1 MPYFPIF
8 TDIKDKTVLIAG
20 GGRMAER
27 KLKSLAAFKPCVVLC
42 APEIS
47 GETEGTIKKLKAQGL
62 EIRLIKRPF
71 EENDLNGVFICIAA
85 TDDRQVNAHIS
96 GLCAKK
102 GIPVNVVDDPGLCSF
117 NFPALVLR
125 GELTV
130 GISTAGLSPAAAGGT
145 RRLIDGILSD
155 NAGDI
160 VSYLGSIREKVF
172 ELTKGR
178 EGLRSKMFSGLYEL
192 CMEKDRGLS
201 EEEFR
206 TYIENLLKA
215 GV

>member
-20 GGRMAER
+20 GGRMADR
-27 KLKSLAAFKPCVVLC
+27 KLKSLAAFKPRVVLC

-47 GETEGTIKKLKAQGL
+47 GETEGTINKLKAQGL

-145 RRLIDGILSD
+145 RRLIDGMLSD

-160 VSYLGSIREKVF
+160 VSYLGSIRERVF

-178 EGLRSKMFSGLYEL
+178 EGLRSTIFSGLYEL

-206 TYIENLLKA
+206 SFIEDLL
-215 GV
+215 

>member
-20 GGRMAER
+20 GGRMAAR

-47 GETEGTIKKLKAQGL
+47 GEAREAIKELKELGIS
-62 EIRLIKRPF
+62 IRLNNRRF
-71 EENDLNGVFICIAA
+71 EENDLNGVSICIAA
-85 TDDRQVNAHIS
+85 TDNRRVNAHIS
-96 GLCAKK
+96 RLCGKK
-102 GIPVNVVDDPGLCSF
+102 GIPVNVVDDPRLCSF

-125 GELTV
+125 GELIV
-130 GISTAGLSPAAAGGT
+130 GISTAGLSPTAAGGT
-145 RRLIDGILSD
+145 RRLIDGMLSD

-160 VSYLGSIREKVF
+160 VSYMGSIREKVF

-178 EGLRSKMFSGLYEL
+178 EGLRREVFLGLYEL

-206 TYIENLLKA
+206 TFIKDRLKA
-215 GV
+215 V

>member
-20 GGRMAER
+20 GGRMAAR

-47 GETEGTIKKLKAQGL
+47 GEVRGAIKELKEHGIS
-62 EIRLIKRPF
+62 IRLNKRPF
-71 EENDLNGVFICIAA
+71 EENDLKGVFICIAA
-85 TDDRQVNAHIS
+85 TDDRQVNARIS
-96 GLCAKK
+96 SLCGKK

-130 GISTAGLSPAAAGGT
+130 GISTAGLSPTAAGGT
-145 RRLIDGILSD
+145 RRLIDGMLPD
-155 NAGDI
+155 NIGDI
-160 VSYLGSIREKVF
+160 VSYMGSIREKVF

-178 EGLRSKMFSGLYEL
+178 EGLRSAIFSGLYEL

-206 TYIENLLKA
+206 TFIEERLKE
-215 GV
+215 V

>member
-20 GGRMAER
+20 AGRMAER
-27 KLKSLAAFKPCVVLC
+27 KLKSLAVFKPCVVLC

-145 RRLIDGILSD
+145 RRLIDGMLSD

-201 EEEFR
+201 EDEFR

>member
-20 GGRMAER
+20 GGRMAAR

-47 GETEGTIKKLKAQGL
+47 GEVRGAIKELKELGIN
-62 EIRLIKRPF
+62 IRLNKRPF
-71 EENDLNGVFICIAA
+71 EENDLKGVFICIAA
-85 TDDRQVNAHIS
+85 TGDRQVNARIS
-96 GLCAKK
+96 SLCGKK

-130 GISTAGLSPAAAGGT
+130 GISTAGLSPTAAGGT
-145 RRLIDGILSD
+145 RRLIDGMLPD

-160 VSYLGSIREKVF
+160 VSYMGSIREKVF

-178 EGLRSKMFSGLYEL
+178 EGLRSAIFSGLYEL

-206 TYIENLLKA
+206 TFIEERLKE
-215 GV
+215 V

>member
-20 GGRMAER
+20 GGRMAAR

-47 GETEGTIKKLKAQGL
+47 GEVRGAIKELKELGIS
-62 EIRLIKRPF
+62 IRLNKRPF
-71 EENDLNGVFICIAA
+71 EENDLKGVFICIAA
-85 TDDRQVNAHIS
+85 TDDRQVNARIS
-96 GLCAKK
+96 RLCGRK

-130 GISTAGLSPAAAGGT
+130 GISTAGLSPTAAGGT
-145 RRLIDGILSD
+145 RRLIDGMLPD

-160 VSYLGSIREKVF
+160 VSYMGSIREKVF

-178 EGLRSKMFSGLYEL
+178 EGLRSAIFSGLYEL

-206 TYIENLLKA
+206 TFIEERLKE
-215 GV
+215 V

>member
-27 KLKSLAAFKPCVVLC
+27 KLKSLAAFKPRVVLC
-42 APEIS
+42 APEVS
-47 GETEGTIKKLKAQGL
+47 GETEGTINKLKAQGL

-71 EENDLNGVFICIAA
+71 EENNLNGVFICIAA

-130 GISTAGLSPAAAGGT
+130 GISTAGLSPTAAGGT
-145 RRLIDGILSD
+145 KRLIDGMLSD
-155 NAGDI
+155 NAGEI
-160 VSYLGSIREKVF
+160 VSYLGSIRERVF

-178 EGLRSKMFSGLYEL
+178 EGLRSAIFSGLYEL

-206 TYIENLLKA
+206 TFIEDRL
-215 GV
+215 

>member
-20 GGRMAER
+20 GGRMAAR

-47 GETEGTIKKLKAQGL
+47 GEVRGAIKELKELGIN
-62 EIRLIKRPF
+62 IRLNKRPF
-71 EENDLNGVFICIAA
+71 EENDLKGVFICIAA
-85 TDDRQVNAHIS
+85 TDDRQVNARIS
-96 GLCAKK
+96 SLCGRK

-130 GISTAGLSPAAAGGT
+130 GISTAGLSPTAAGGT
-145 RRLIDGILSD
+145 RRLIDGMLPD
-155 NAGDI
+155 NIGDI
-160 VSYLGSIREKVF
+160 VSYMGSIREKVF

-178 EGLRSKMFSGLYEL
+178 EGLRSAIFSGLYEL

-206 TYIENLLKA
+206 TFIEERLKE
-215 GV
+215 V

>member
-20 GGRMAER
+20 GGRMAAR

-47 GETEGTIKKLKAQGL
+47 GEVRGAIKELKELGIS
-62 EIRLIKRPF
+62 IRLNKRPF
-71 EENDLNGVFICIAA
+71 EENDLKGVFICIAA
-85 TDDRQVNAHIS
+85 TDNRQVNASIS
-96 GLCAKK
+96 GLCGKK

-130 GISTAGLSPAAAGGT
+130 GISTAGLSPTAAGGT
-145 RRLIDGILSD
+145 RRLIDGMLQD
-155 NAGDI
+155 NIGDI
-160 VSYLGSIREKVF
+160 VSYMGSIREKVF

-178 EGLRSKMFSGLYEL
+178 EGLRSTIFSGLYEL

-206 TYIENLLKA
+206 TFIEDRLKE
-215 GV
+215 V

>member
-145 RRLIDGILSD
+145 RRLIDGMLSD

>member
-1 MPYFPIF
+1 
-8 TDIKDKTVLIAG
+8 
-20 GGRMAER
+20 MAAR

-47 GETEGTIKKLKAQGL
+47 EEVRGAIKELKELGIS
-62 EIRLIKRPF
+62 IRLNKRPF
-71 EENDLNGVFICIAA
+71 EENDLKGVFICIAA
-85 TDDRQVNAHIS
+85 TDDRQVNARIS
-96 GLCAKK
+96 RLCGRK

-130 GISTAGLSPAAAGGT
+130 GISTAGLSPTAAGGT
-145 RRLIDGILSD
+145 RRLIDGMLPD

-160 VSYLGSIREKVF
+160 VSYMGSIREKVF

-178 EGLRSKMFSGLYEL
+178 EGLRSAIFSGLYEL

-206 TYIENLLKA
+206 TFIEERLKE
-215 GV
+215 V

>member
-20 GGRMAER
+20 GGRMAAR

-47 GETEGTIKKLKAQGL
+47 GEVRGAIKELKEHGIS
-62 EIRLIKRPF
+62 IRLNKRPF
-71 EENDLNGVFICIAA
+71 EENDLKGVFICIAA
-85 TDDRQVNAHIS
+85 TDDRQVNARIS
-96 GLCAKK
+96 RLCSRK

-130 GISTAGLSPAAAGGT
+130 GISTAGLSPTAAGGT
-145 RRLIDGILSD
+145 RRLIDGMLPD

-160 VSYLGSIREKVF
+160 VSYMGSIREKVF

-178 EGLRSKMFSGLYEL
+178 EGLRSAIFSGLYEL

-206 TYIENLLKA
+206 TFIEERLKE
-215 GV
+215 V

>member
-20 GGRMAER
+20 GGRMAAR

-47 GETEGTIKKLKAQGL
+47 REVRGAIKELKEHGIS
-62 EIRLIKRPF
+62 IRLNKRPF
-71 EENDLNGVFICIAA
+71 EENDLKGVFICIAA
-85 TDDRQVNAHIS
+85 TDDRQVNARIS
-96 GLCAKK
+96 RLCGKK

-130 GISTAGLSPAAAGGT
+130 GISTAGLSPTAAGGT
-145 RRLIDGILSD
+145 RRLIDGMLPD

-160 VSYLGSIREKVF
+160 VSYMGSIREKVF

-178 EGLRSKMFSGLYEL
+178 EGLRGAIFSGLYEL

-206 TYIENLLKA
+206 TFIEERLKE
-215 GV
+215 V

>member
-20 GGRMAER
+20 GGRMAAR

-145 RRLIDGILSD
+145 RRLIDGMLSD

-206 TYIENLLKA
+206 AFIENLLKA

>member
-71 EENDLNGVFICIAA
+71 EENDLNRVFICIAA

-145 RRLIDGILSD
+145 RRLIDGMLSD

-206 TYIENLLKA
+206 AFIENLLKA

>member
-20 GGRMAER
+20 GGRMAAR

-47 GETEGTIKKLKAQGL
+47 GEVRGAIKELKEHGIS
-62 EIRLIKRPF
+62 IRLNKRPF
-71 EENDLNGVFICIAA
+71 EENDLKGVFICIAA
-85 TDDRQVNAHIS
+85 TDDRQVNARIS
-96 GLCAKK
+96 RLCGKK

-130 GISTAGLSPAAAGGT
+130 GISTAGLSPTAAGGT
-145 RRLIDGILSD
+145 RRLIDGMLPD

-160 VSYLGSIREKVF
+160 VSYMGSIREKVF

-178 EGLRSKMFSGLYEL
+178 EGLRSAIFSGLYEL

-206 TYIENLLKA
+206 TFIEERLKE
-215 GV
+215 V

>member
-145 RRLIDGILSD
+145 RRLIDGMLSD

-206 TYIENLLKA
+206 AFIENLLKA

>member
-20 GGRMAER
+20 GGRMAAR

-71 EENDLNGVFICIAA
+71 EENDLKGVFICIAA
-85 TDDRQVNAHIS
+85 TDNRQVNASIS
-96 GLCAKK
+96 GLCGKK

-130 GISTAGLSPAAAGGT
+130 GISTAGLSPTAAGGT
-145 RRLIDGILSD
+145 RRLIDGMLPD

-160 VSYLGSIREKVF
+160 VSYMGSIREKVF

-178 EGLRSKMFSGLYEL
+178 EGLRSAIFSGLYEL

-206 TYIENLLKA
+206 TFIEDRLKE
-215 GV
+215 V

>member
-20 GGRMAER
+20 GGRMAAR
-27 KLKSLAAFKPCVVLC
+27 KLKSLAAFKPYVVLC

-47 GETEGTIKKLKAQGL
+47 GEARETIEELEKLGIK
-62 EIRLIKRPF
+62 IRLNKRPF

-85 TDDRQVNAHIS
+85 TDDRQVNARIS
-96 GLCAKK
+96 GLCCKK

-130 GISTAGLSPAAAGGT
+130 GISTAGLSPTAAGGT
-145 RRLIDGILSD
+145 RRLIDAMLSD
-155 NAGDI
+155 NAGEI
-160 VSYLGSIREKVF
+160 VSYMGSVREKVF

-178 EGLRSKMFSGLYEL
+178 EGLRSAIFSDLYEL

-206 TYIENLLKA
+206 TFVEDRFKE
-215 GV
+215 V